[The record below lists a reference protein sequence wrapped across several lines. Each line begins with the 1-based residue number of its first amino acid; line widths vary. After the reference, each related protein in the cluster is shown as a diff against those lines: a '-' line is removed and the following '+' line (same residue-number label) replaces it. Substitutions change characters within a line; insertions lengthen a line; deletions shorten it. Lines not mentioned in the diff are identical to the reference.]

1 MPELRG
7 STGWDFATT
16 SDTEQHC
23 NRGCC
28 RYRSRSRGRWGDRRS
43 LWWSGTGRSRG
54 RWDRLT
60 CRQCSWRKQWLWSY
74 VYNPATLRYCLSA
87 VHVCQ
92 GQSDS
97 RLSRGLH
104 FGTTSPPASL
114 DNATTMI
121 VVCILFFLM
130 AENVLFFFA
139 EKLWVASSNLT
150 AEFKRAARQTG
161 SFPAI
166 VPHTRC
172 LIVFPL

>member
-28 RYRSRSRGRWGDRRS
+28 RYRSRRCGRRSDRRS
-43 LWWSGTGRSRG
+43 LWWPWTRCGCRR
-54 RWDRLT
+54 RNRLAHWH
-60 CRQCSWRKQWLWSY
+60 RSWRQRRLRSFVDY
-74 VYNPATLRYCLSA
+74 PAALRYCLSA

-104 FGTTSPPASL
+104 FSTTSPPTSL

-130 AENVLFFFA
+130 TENVLFFFA
-139 EKLWVASSNLT
+139 EMWVASSNLT
-150 AEFKRAARQTG
+150 AVFKRAVRQPD